1 MHHPSS
7 LQPLRHIHLVGIGGT
22 GMCGIAEVLHNLGY
36 VVSGSDQVQSVVTRR
51 LQNLGVAVR
60 QGHDASYLQNVDVV
74 VVSSAVRDDNP
85 EIVWAHAHNIPVIP
99 RAQMLAELMRFRY
112 GIAVSGTHGKTTT
125 TSLIAHIFAE
135 ADLDPTFVIGG
146 RLKRAN
152 SNARLGEGKYFI
164 VEADES
170 DGSFRHYQP
179 MLSVITNINPDHL
192 ENFSHSFEELKA
204 VFAGFI
210 DQLPFYGLAVCCGD
224 DPNIQALLPTLS
236 RRVLTYGFAA
246 DNLLFATDVIQQGWT
261 MHFTVHWQ
269 DQRYPMTLN
278 LAGQHNVLNALAA
291 IGVALECGMAFTDI
305 QRALASFQGVGR
317 RCDLLGDVH
326 WPNGTCTVVDDYGH
340 HPVELAATFA
350 TLRAAY
356 PDRRLCVVFQPHRY
370 TRTQRH
376 FDEFVA
382 VLSVVDQLWLLPIHP
397 AGEAVIPG
405 AESQDLCD
413 ALQQRGISVS
423 LLPSLDGVEETLATS
438 VQAHDV
444 LLLQGA
450 GTIGRLA
457 EQITSWFGDE

>member
-36 VVSGSDQVQSVVTRR
+36 VVSGSDQVQSAVTRR
-51 LQNLGVAVR
+51 LQNLGVEVR

-192 ENFSHSFEELKA
+192 ENFSHSFEGLKA
-204 VFAGFI
+204 AFVGFI

-224 DPNIQALLPTLS
+224 DPNIQAVLPTLS

-246 DNLLFATDVIQQGWT
+246 DNLLFATDVIQQGWA

-269 DQRYPMTLN
+269 DQPYPVTLN

-291 IGVALECGMAFTDI
+291 IGVALECGMAFADI

-317 RCDLLGDVH
+317 RCDFVGDFH
-326 WPNGTCTVVDDYGH
+326 LPNGICTVVDDYGH

-382 VLSVVDQLWLLPIHP
+382 VLAAVDQLWLLPIHT

-413 ALQQRGISVS
+413 VLQQRGISVS
-423 LLPSLDGVEETLATS
+423 LLPSLDAVEETLATT
-438 VQAHDV
+438 VQAQDV
-444 LLLQGA
+444 VLLQGA